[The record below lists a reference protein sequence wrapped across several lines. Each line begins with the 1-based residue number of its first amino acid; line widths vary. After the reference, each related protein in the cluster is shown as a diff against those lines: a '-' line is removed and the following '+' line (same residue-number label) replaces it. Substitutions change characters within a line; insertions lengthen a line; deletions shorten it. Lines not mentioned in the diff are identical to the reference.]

1 MSEVYKNRNLNEDC
15 SFEFLEGFI
24 MKKISDDF
32 NMKNRCEILLI
43 VLCEEGYLCIV
54 KELINVGVDVN
65 F

>member
-1 MSEVYKNRNLNEDC
+1 
-15 SFEFLEGFI
+15 